1 MGRLGPFDSSAVDD
15 DTGHGKKSGR
25 WRGVAELRPGTRW
38 TLGRQ
43 ISRQRAH
50 GPCAHREGTREF
62 RTNCTV
68 HLWQGM
74 SLEAHGIAAEAYQ
87 SADLACERLEKRV
100 RLQAQAEAPRQQR
113 DLA

>member
-1 MGRLGPFDSSAVDD
+1 
-15 DTGHGKKSGR
+15 
-25 WRGVAELRPGTRW
+25 
-38 TLGRQ
+38 
-43 ISRQRAH
+43 
-50 GPCAHREGTREF
+50 
-62 RTNCTV
+62 
-68 HLWQGM
+68 M